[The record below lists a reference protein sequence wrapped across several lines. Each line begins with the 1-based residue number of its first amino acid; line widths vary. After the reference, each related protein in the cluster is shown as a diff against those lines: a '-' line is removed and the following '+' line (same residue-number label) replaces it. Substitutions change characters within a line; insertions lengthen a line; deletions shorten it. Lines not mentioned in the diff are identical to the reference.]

1 MCSGRQGMKT
11 DTSFSQK
18 IKAGWTKAR
27 LMAYYALTETQY
39 EKVMGCLKEIEKH
52 KADTGLIG

>member
-1 MCSGRQGMKT
+1 MKT